1 MNANLTPEYR
11 RAEQQLREARTPA
24 DKLAALEEML
34 RTLPKH
40 KGTDGMQADLRG
52 RIAKLRKEP
61 LKKGAR
67 SGFTHAVP
75 REGAGQVALV
85 GPPNSGRSSLVVAL
99 THATPEVGRY
109 PFTTL
114 EATPGMMRFEDVL
127 IQLVDLPPVSSQHV
141 EPWVFDLVRVADL
154 VWVVLDGDSPLEGLD
169 EVRELLGRR
178 KLALYP
184 AGLAP
189 AVADCPD
196 GALQKRAVVLATGAD
211 RAGVREAC
219 RAADD
224 LLEGRWPILPV
235 SAVTGDGLDL
245 LRQRTFEALD
255 VIRIYS
261 KQPGKPPDRAA
272 PFTLPRG
279 ATVADLA
286 VRIHKDLLAQ
296 MKSARVWGSGVFD
309 GQTVQREHVLSDR
322 DVVEIH
328 E

>member
-1 MNANLTPEYR
+1 MPANLTPEYH
-11 RAEQQLREARTPA
+11 RAEQRFREARTPA
-24 DKLAALEEML
+24 EKLAALEEML

-61 LKKGAR
+61 LKKGTH

-85 GPPNSGRSSLVVAL
+85 GPPNSGKSSLLAAL

-114 EATPGMMRFEDVL
+114 DATPGMMRFEDIR
-127 IQLVDLPPVSSQHV
+127 IQLVDLPPVSPQHV
-141 EPWVFDLVRVADL
+141 ESWVFDLVRVADL
-154 VWVVLDGDSPLEGLD
+154 VWVVLDGDSPLEGFD
-169 EVRELLGRR
+169 DVTALLGRR
-178 KLALYP
+178 RLALQP
-184 AGLAP
+184 AGRASGG
-189 AVADCPD
+189 ADAAD
-196 GALQKRAVVLATGAD
+196 GALQKRAVAVATGVD
-211 RAGVREAC
+211 RPGVAEAC
-219 RAADD
+219 QAAAE
-224 LLEGRWPILPV
+224 LLDGRWPILPV
-235 SAVTGDGLDL
+235 SVVTGRGLDL

-261 KQPGKPPDRAA
+261 KQPGKPADRAA

-286 VRIHKDLLAQ
+286 VRIHKDLLEQ

-328 E
+328 G